1 MIYILTPRLT
11 CIYSHINGRIIADI
25 GTDHAY
31 IPIELAKNNKIDRAF
46 ACDINK
52 GPCDIARSNIKN
64 EGFEDV
70 IEVRLGGGLSV
81 IDEGEADEIIIAG
94 MGGKLI
100 SEIIAAD
107 IATAKASRLILQPM
121 NAQAELRKF
130 LLENGF
136 EITAEDLETEGFK
149 VYNIFT
155 AQKGT
160 QKPYENEI
168 DRHIPPVLYSH
179 RCIDHL
185 IHKKTREFTKILT
198 GLKRSSE
205 PQAERIAECEMLL
218 AELEK
223 IREKKGK

>member
-1 MIYILTPRLT
+1 MITILTPRLA
-11 CIYSHINGRIIADI
+11 CIYSHISSRIIADI

-31 IPIELAKNNKIDRAF
+31 IPIELAKNNKIDHAF

-64 EGFEDV
+64 EGFENI
-70 IEVRLGGGLSV
+70 IEVRQGGGLSV
-81 IDEGEADEIIIAG
+81 INEGEADEIIIAG

-107 IATAKASRLILQPM
+107 ITIAKASRLILQPM
-121 NAQAELRKF
+121 NSQAELRTF
-130 LLENGF
+130 LAENGF
-136 EITAEDLETEGFK
+136 EITCEDLETEGFK

-185 IHKKTREFTKILT
+185 IHKKTREFTKILN
-198 GLKRSSE
+198 GLKRSAE
-205 PQAERIAECEMLL
+205 PQTQRIAEYEMLL
-218 AELEK
+218 CELEK
-223 IREKKGK
+223 IKKKKGK